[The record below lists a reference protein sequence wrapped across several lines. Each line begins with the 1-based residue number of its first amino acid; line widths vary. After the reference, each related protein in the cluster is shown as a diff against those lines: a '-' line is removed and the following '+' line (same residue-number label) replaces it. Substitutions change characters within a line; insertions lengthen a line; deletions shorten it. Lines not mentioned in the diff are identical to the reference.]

1 MDAVTDPADVDA
13 TRRTRLAAE
22 RTWLAWWRAALGAG
36 VGALGVGRV
45 APEVLGVARGPYVVL
60 GVGYGIL
67 AIALLIAGAY
77 RQRALQRAV
86 EVGAKDPMS
95 FRLVA
100 SFTVASAVLALLTIG
115 IVLAH
120 A

>member
-1 MDAVTDPADVDA
+1 MADPGADS
-13 TRRTRLAAE
+13 RTSMAAE

-45 APEVLGVARGPYVVL
+45 APEVLHVARGPYVVL
-60 GVGYGIL
+60 GVGYGLL
-67 AIALLIAGAY
+67 AIALLVAGAY
-77 RQRALQRAV
+77 RQHALQRGV
-86 EVGAKDPMS
+86 DDGRTDPLS

-100 SFTVASAVLALLTIG
+100 VFTVASALLALMTIV
-115 IVLAH
+115 IVIAH

>member
-1 MDAVTDPADVDA
+1 MADPGADS
-13 TRRTRLAAE
+13 RTSMAAE

-36 VGALGVGRV
+36 VGALAVGRV
-45 APEVLGVARGPYVVL
+45 APEVLHVARGPYVVL
-60 GVGYGIL
+60 GVGYGLL
-67 AIALLIAGAY
+67 AVALLIAGAH

-86 EVGAKDPMS
+86 EVGGKDPMS

-100 SFTVASAVLALLTIG
+100 TFTVASAMLAVLTIG